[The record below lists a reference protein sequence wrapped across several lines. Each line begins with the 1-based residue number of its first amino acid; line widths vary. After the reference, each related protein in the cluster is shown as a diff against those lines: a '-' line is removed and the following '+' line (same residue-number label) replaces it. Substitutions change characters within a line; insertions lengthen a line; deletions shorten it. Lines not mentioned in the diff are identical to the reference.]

1 MLRMDG
7 GALAAAGTTAQTG
20 KAASARTTS
29 RRGIIAW
36 ISMAHGMHV
45 RHVRVMVASL
55 MTLRHAYTSCSAQSA
70 CSRIKGCALDVRY
83 LMTLKASDRIYIYR
97 ERLCIR

>member
-7 GALAAAGTTAQTG
+7 NALAAAGTTARNALEADTAWNAG
-20 KAASARTTS
+20 EDV
-29 RRGIIAW
+29 AW

-55 MTLRHAYTSCSAQSA
+55 MTLSLMTLTLRASD
-70 CSRIKGCALDVRY
+70 RICIYIYIGCALDCCY
-83 LMTLKASDRIYIYR
+83 LMTLKASDRIYI
-97 ERLCIR
+97 

>member
-20 KAASARTTS
+20 KAASART
-29 RRGIIAW
+29 RLVAW

-55 MTLRHAYTSCSAQSA
+55 MTLSLMTLTLRASD
-70 CSRIKGCALDVRY
+70 RICIYIYIGCALDCCY